1 MKRPLL
7 HSNIIRYVL
16 MGIVLLII
24 LSTAF
29 ISWNGIRGEAI
40 TPGFTATYWVFTIL
54 LCAVMSFLLW
64 NFLFSQSGQQKYK
77 NIAAEELRERL
88 AVNKRLDGMIQLN
101 QLLIAAQSEKELVD
115 QALKIIAGV
124 VEAVGVSFV
133 PYDEWGQPLRT
144 YVYGTYPEPV
154 LRAWSEH
161 LASPS
166 IRQRCQVCT
175 QLQGDTEN
183 ACPLL
188 EAPFTDVIRI
198 YCIPIKR
205 NTRPV
210 GIVNLYLRAEQEISA
225 DTHDYLALMLE
236 EMALAIEVTRL
247 RNQELVTLRQLQLVH
262 SQPEDLSAIVGKLI
276 DGLREVLDF
285 KNSRAVFRP
294 AEPRFPGFE
303 LVMGSDPWLS
313 SDEASAILQE
323 AIGHFGTNK
332 LTFFLEPHIDGTK
345 RLVLPFC
352 LPEGT
357 SIGAVIMTGSRLDAL
372 LPRQAALI
380 ETVTTQ
386 AALLVE
392 NERRRLESEYRTI
405 IQERVRLAREIHD
418 SLAQTLAYLKLTS
431 SQMQSQLAQG
441 DLIRLAQNLQH
452 SHDTLA
458 DAYLE
463 TRQAIDNLRFAPQQD
478 MVSWLKQVTY
488 NFEQSSNLKV
498 DLSVPP
504 KLPQL
509 SPEVQAQLLRIIQ
522 EALSNVRKHAQARK
536 VWITVREW
544 NKGLVFDLG
553 DDGIGFTA
561 DDVPDL
567 SRHGLKGM
575 RERAELIGAEFQ
587 ITSQPDHGTTIQIEV
602 PINIQETPV

>member
-1 MKRPLL
+1 MKRPLF
-7 HSNIIRYVL
+7 HSKIVRYVL
-16 MGIVLLII
+16 MGIVLLILISLAIVIWIGNAPENLTLVFTVVYWI
-24 LSTAF
+24 LAFLASTA
-29 ISWNGIRGEAI
+29 
-40 TPGFTATYWVFTIL
+40 VL
-54 LCAVMSFLLW
+54 FLLW
-64 NFLFSQSGQQKYK
+64 NFLFLQDDPLKLK
-77 NIAAEELRERL
+77 LIAAEERRERAEL
-88 AVNKRLDGMIQLN
+88 TRRLNGMIQLN
-101 QLLIAAQSEKELVD
+101 QLLIAAQSENELVNK
-115 QALKIIAGV
+115 ALEIIAGV

-144 YVYGTYPEPV
+144 YVYGSYPESV

-175 QLQGDTEN
+175 QFHGDAEN

-198 YCIPIKR
+198 FCLPLKR
-205 NTRPV
+205 NTQPV
-210 GIVNLYLRAEQEISA
+210 GIVNLYLRAEQEISQE
-225 DTHDYLALMLE
+225 THDYLVLLLE

-247 RNQELVTLRQLQLVH
+247 RNQELVTLRQLQLAH
-262 SQPEDLSAIVGKLI
+262 SQPEDLSVIVGKLI

-285 KNSRAVFRP
+285 KNSRAIFRP

-303 LVMGSDPWLS
+303 VGTGNDSWLAS
-313 SDEASAILQE
+313 EEASGILQGVTGKL
-323 AIGHFGTNK
+323 ITNK
-332 LTFFLEPHIDGTK
+332 ITFDLEPHLDGTH

-357 SIGAVIMTGSRLDAL
+357 IIGAVIMTGSRLDAL
-372 LPRQAALI
+372 LPRQSALI

-431 SQMQSQLAQG
+431 AQMQSQLAQG
-441 DLIRLAQNLQH
+441 DLTRLAQNLQH

-498 DLSVPP
+498 DLSVPT

-522 EALSNVRKHAQARK
+522 EAFSNIRKHARARK

-544 NKGLVFDLG
+544 NHGLVFDLG

-587 ITSQPDHGTTIQIEV
+587 ITSQPGHGTTIQIEV
-602 PINIQETPV
+602 PITIQESPV

>member
-7 HSNIIRYVL
+7 HSKIIRYAL
-16 MGIVLLII
+16 IGIVLLII
-24 LSTAF
+24 ISAAYF
-29 ISWNGIRGEAI
+29 SWNGVRGKSLNTGFSAAYWGFAI
-40 TPGFTATYWVFTIL
+40 LSSV
-54 LCAVMSFLLW
+54 AVTLLLW
-64 NFLFSQSGQQKYK
+64 NYLFNQRDQQKLK
-77 NIAAEELRERL
+77 NIAAEEQRERL
-88 AVNKRLDGMIQLN
+88 ALNKRLDGMVQLN

-166 IRQRCQVCT
+166 IRQRCQVCS
-175 QLQGDTEN
+175 QLQGDMED

-205 NTRPV
+205 NSHPV

-225 DTHDYLALMLE
+225 ETHDYLVLLLE

-262 SQPEDLSAIVGKLI
+262 SQPEDLSAIVSKLI

-303 LVMGSDPWLS
+303 LVKGDDPWLA
-313 SDEASAILQE
+313 SDEATVILQE
-323 AIGHFGTNK
+323 VTGRLVTNKPTFCLEPQMDGTN
-332 LTFFLEPHIDGTK
+332 

-357 SIGAVIMTGSRLDAL
+357 IIGAVIMTGSRLDAL
-372 LPRQAALI
+372 LPRQTALI

-463 TRQAIDNLRFAPQQD
+463 TRQAIDNLRFAPQND
-478 MVSWLKQVTY
+478 MVTWLKQVTY
-488 NFEQSSNLKV
+488 NFEQTSNLKV

-544 NKGLVFDLG
+544 NNGLVFDLG
-553 DDGIGFTA
+553 DDGVGFTA
-561 DDVPDL
+561 DDVPEL